1 MCQRVQCSK
10 CKRPTYAGC
19 GMHIE
24 SVLRDVPKTE
34 RCRCREDAAQA
45 AGAGAGTRG
54 SGDGGFLSK
63 LFGR

>member
-10 CKRPTYAGC
+10 CKRPTFAGC

-24 SVLRDVPKTE
+24 SVLRDVPKAD
-34 RCRCREDAAQA
+34 RCQCREEAQK
-45 AGAGAGTRG
+45 AGGAKSG